1 MAFWHSQRQVWPS
14 KKHPSN
20 DGTGFRVRCKD
31 LFQRNARSV
40 ALCECDLPCTRNVFE
55 ALIGIEC
62 VAESSPNK
70 TEITSVFY
78 FIRLFP
84 FDQLAL
90 EDGVVNLH
98 RNSMMSMDM
107 LRVSDLKQ
115 REEKRVSN
123 KQFLRLIKNF

>member
-1 MAFWHSQRQVWPS
+1 MCF
-14 KKHPSN
+14 
-20 DGTGFRVRCKD
+20 
-31 LFQRNARSV
+31 
-40 ALCECDLPCTRNVFE
+40 ALYEKCFE
-55 ALIGIEC
+55 ALIGIES
-62 VAESSPNK
+62 VADSSPIQS
-70 TEITSVFY
+70 EITSLFC
-78 FIRLFP
+78 FISLFP

-123 KQFLRLIKNF
+123 KRFFCSIKKKFKSNHLRFCRS